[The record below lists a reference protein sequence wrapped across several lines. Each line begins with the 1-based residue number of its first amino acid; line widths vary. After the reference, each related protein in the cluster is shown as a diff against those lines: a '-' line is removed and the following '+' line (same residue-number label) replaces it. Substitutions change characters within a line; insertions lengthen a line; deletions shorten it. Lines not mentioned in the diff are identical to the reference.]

1 MADALRLVQST
12 SKVGIVSEET
22 ISKVIFNVERQ
33 VSFDE
38 FLALLY

>member
-1 MADALRLVQST
+1 M
-12 SKVGIVSEET
+12 VSEEA

-38 FLALLY
+38 FLALLYEAELLAGIHKYISL